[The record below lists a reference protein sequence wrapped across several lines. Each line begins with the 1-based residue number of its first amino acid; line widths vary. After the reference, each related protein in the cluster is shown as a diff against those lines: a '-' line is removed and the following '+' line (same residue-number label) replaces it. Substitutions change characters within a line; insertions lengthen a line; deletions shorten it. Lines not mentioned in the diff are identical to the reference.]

1 MKERQKQEEILESQ
15 NDQLEAFILAE
26 NEVINQVEALLE
38 RKKEQIVH
46 ETHEIYWDNNFES
59 LHDWLKEVTEQISS
73 KKR

>member
-38 RKKEQIVH
+38 RKKEQIVD
-46 ETHEIYWDNNFES
+46 ETHEIY
-59 LHDWLKEVTEQISS
+59 
-73 KKR
+73 

>member
-26 NEVINQVEALLE
+26 NEVINQIENLLE

-46 ETHEIYWDNNFES
+46 ETHEIYRDNNFEN
-59 LHDWLKEVTEQISS
+59 LHD
-73 KKR
+73 